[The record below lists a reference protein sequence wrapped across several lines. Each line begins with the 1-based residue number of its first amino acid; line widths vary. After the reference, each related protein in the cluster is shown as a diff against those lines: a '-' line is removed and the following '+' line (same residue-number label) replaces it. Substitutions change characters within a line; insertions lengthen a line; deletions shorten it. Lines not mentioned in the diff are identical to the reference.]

1 MKAGAWASIA
11 LLCVS
16 AAVGA
21 DVTDTEEMTFDIDA
35 DGRISLENI
44 NGDIYITGGTGSQ
57 VHMVAKKKAGSQ
69 EYLEELKVV
78 VDADNDYIRIETR
91 HPKTEGRWFNWGHDS
106 SGSVSYEL
114 EVPATVSLDTV
125 STVNGDVDIT
135 GVQGRVKAETVN
147 GSLEVLGLVGDVNL
161 ETVNGSVRAE
171 FDRLEAGQ
179 RVSADAVNGKIVMV
193 IPGNASTRVE
203 AETVNGSID
212 ADDFG
217 LEAEKGFVG
226 RDLSGEIGGGDAR
239 MSLDTVNGSI
249 KILKR

>member
-21 DVTDTEEMTFDIDA
+21 DVTDTEEMTFNIDA

-91 HPKTEGRWFNWGHDS
+91 HPKTEGRWFPTTS
-106 SGSVSYEL
+106 
-114 EVPATVSLDTV
+114 
-125 STVNGDVDIT
+125 
-135 GVQGRVKAETVN
+135 
-147 GSLEVLGLVGDVNL
+147 
-161 ETVNGSVRAE
+161 
-171 FDRLEAGQ
+171 
-179 RVSADAVNGKIVMV
+179 
-193 IPGNASTRVE
+193 
-203 AETVNGSID
+203 
-212 ADDFG
+212 
-217 LEAEKGFVG
+217 
-226 RDLSGEIGGGDAR
+226 
-239 MSLDTVNGSI
+239 
-249 KILKR
+249 